1 MSTNEKKIWT
11 RNYAPREI
19 LNITRQKSEMI
30 SKQEVGIVRLKSE
43 QFVMQ

>member
-1 MSTNEKKIWT
+1 MKRKFGLEIT
-11 RNYAPREI
+11 RLREI

-30 SKQEVGIVRLKSE
+30 SKQEVAVVRLQSE